1 MSPQNLTILVRVKG
15 TRDVFRFDEL
25 NFHIK
30 GMVLMDLLKN
40 AKKRR

>member
-1 MSPQNLTILVRVKG
+1 MSLQKLTILVRVKG
-15 TRDVFRFDEL
+15 TPDVFRFDEL